1 MRFTNI
7 FLYDLKRMKLL
18 YLYLNNKSDHKFDK
32 LLNISLKK
40 KKYVANN
47 QLIPVYVLSP
57 I

>member
-1 MRFTNI
+1 
-7 FLYDLKRMKLL
+7 MKLL